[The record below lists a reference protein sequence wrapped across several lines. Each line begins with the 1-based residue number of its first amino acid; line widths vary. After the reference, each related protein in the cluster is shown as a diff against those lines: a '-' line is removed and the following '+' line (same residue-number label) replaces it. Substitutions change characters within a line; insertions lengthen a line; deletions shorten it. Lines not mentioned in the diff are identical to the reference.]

1 MWVKAQQQH
10 AASKIKKLR
19 SLILYSL
26 ELACTIFAVMKL
38 GAARY
43 L

>member
-26 ELACTIFAVMKL
+26 KLAL
-38 GAARY
+38 S
-43 L
+43 LLS